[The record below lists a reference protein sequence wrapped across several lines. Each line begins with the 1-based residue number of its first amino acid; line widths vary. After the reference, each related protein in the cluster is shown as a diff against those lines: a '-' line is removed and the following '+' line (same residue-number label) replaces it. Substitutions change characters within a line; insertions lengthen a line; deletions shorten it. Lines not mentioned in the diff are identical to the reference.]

1 METRGATKYLPIYD
15 QMLLDHLKQGNPF
28 STFLKVIYEY
38 LKAEYPGLTREQLL
52 EKCPCKRT
60 MFNWA
65 EKIEGFKIAK
75 DVGTAYSEEVW
86 LRKAQDAEKD
96 PKFNTYYWMA
106 RMRNL
111 FDYRM
116 TDKKDIDSQD
126 LSETLGAII
135 KYNESVQPATGSNK
149 AIQDPG

>member
-1 METRGATKYLPIYD
+1 METRGGSKYLPIYD
-15 QMLLDHLKQGNPF
+15 QMLLDHLKAGNPF

-38 LKAEYPGLTREQLL
+38 LKRENPSLTRTELL

-60 MFNWA
+60 MFNWVD
-65 EKIEGFKIAK
+65 KQEGFKIAK

-86 LRKAQDAEKD
+86 LKKADGAEEN
-96 PKFNTYYWMA
+96 PRFNTYYWMA

-116 TDKKDIDSQD
+116 TDKKDEVDQS
-126 LSETLGAII
+126 L
-135 KYNESVQPATGSNK
+135 NESLGGIIQHNESIRPATGSDK
-149 AIQDPG
+149 AIQDPE

>member
-1 METRGATKYLPIYD
+1 MENRGATKYLPIYD

-38 LKAEYPGLTREQLL
+38 LKTEHPGLTREQLL

-86 LRKAQDAEKD
+86 LKKADGAEKN
-96 PKFNTYYWMA
+96 PRFNTYYWMA

-116 TDKKDIDSQD
+116 TDKKDEVDQN
-126 LSETLGAII
+126 L
-135 KYNESVQPATGSNK
+135 NESLGGIIQHNESIRPATGSDK
-149 AIQDPG
+149 TIQDAG